1 MLQLAKP
8 ASFNVLSILSNC
20 ILIVDDHAIIRR
32 SLRQLFESRTGW
44 EVCGEAVNGR
54 DAIEKAQEL
63 KPDLIVLDLS
73 MPEMDGLQA
82 ARILRKAMP
91 KVPIILFT
99 NFGQDPFMERE
110 ALAVGIREVVSKA
123 NSIGLIHSVEAALSS
138 PRG

>member
-1 MLQLAKP
+1 VTKAYKI
-8 ASFNVLSILSNC
+8 SDSDILPNC

-32 SLRQLFESRTGW
+32 GLRQLFESRTGW

-54 DAIEKAQEL
+54 DAIEKAHEL

-82 ARILRKAMP
+82 ARLLRKAMP

-123 NSIGLIHSVEAALSS
+123 NSTGLIHSVEAALSS
-138 PRG
+138 LGG

>member
-1 MLQLAKP
+1 LP
-8 ASFNVLSILSNC
+8 NC

-32 SLRQLFESRTGW
+32 SLRQLFESRSGW

-123 NSIGLIHSVEAALSS
+123 NSTGLIHSVEAALSS
-138 PRG
+138 LRG

>member
-8 ASFNVLSILSNC
+8 RGFNVLSILPNC
-20 ILIVDDHAIIRR
+20 ILIVDNHAIIRR

-54 DAIEKAQEL
+54 DAIEKAHEL

-91 KVPIILFT
+91 EVPIILFT

-123 NSIGLIHSVEAALSS
+123 NSTGLIHSVEAALSS
-138 PRG
+138 LRG